1 MHEILVVRLP
11 ELRHTDRHGAAVYP
25 PPTSPAHPRGFV
37 FQGTGLPRNKLAG
50 KQPDKPMRDAILAAL
65 LNEISVRSGGK
76 ARKIRRL
83 DAIADQLVSLAA
95 DGNLA
100 AIREI
105 CDRIDGKATQPVA
118 GDKDNPLLDVTAIKD
133 ALAKKLARLAQS

>member
-1 MHEILVVRLP
+1 L
-11 ELRHTDRHGAAVYP
+11 
-25 PPTSPAHPRGFV
+25 SSK
-37 FQGTGLPRNKLAG
+37 KLAG

-65 LNEISVRSGGK
+65 LHEISVRRGGK
-76 ARKIRRL
+76 AKNIRRL

-95 DGNLA
+95 EGNLA

-133 ALAKKLARLAQS
+133 ALAKRLARLAQS

>member
-1 MHEILVVRLP
+1 M
-11 ELRHTDRHGAAVYP
+11 
-25 PPTSPAHPRGFV
+25 PRK
-37 FQGTGLPRNKLAG
+37 KLAG
-50 KQPDKPMRDAILAAL
+50 KQPDKVMRDAILAAL
-65 LNEISVRSGGK
+65 QSEISVRGK
-76 ARKIRRL
+76 ARKIKRL

-95 DGNLA
+95 DGNLT

-118 GDKDNPLLDVTAIKD
+118 GDKDNPLIDMTAIKD

>member
-1 MHEILVVRLP
+1 
-11 ELRHTDRHGAAVYP
+11 
-25 PPTSPAHPRGFV
+25 
-37 FQGTGLPRNKLAG
+37 
-50 KQPDKPMRDAILAAL
+50 MRDAILAAL

-95 DGNLA
+95 DGNLT

-133 ALAKKLARLAQS
+133 ALAKKLARLAEP

>member
-1 MHEILVVRLP
+1 L
-11 ELRHTDRHGAAVYP
+11 
-25 PPTSPAHPRGFV
+25 SSK
-37 FQGTGLPRNKLAG
+37 KLAG
-50 KQPDKPMRDAILAAL
+50 KQPDKPVRDAILAAL
-65 LNEISVRSGGK
+65 QSEISVKVGGK
-76 ARKIRRL
+76 AKKLRRL
-83 DAIADQLVSLAA
+83 EAIADQLVSLAA
-95 DGNLA
+95 DGNLT

>member
-1 MHEILVVRLP
+1 M
-11 ELRHTDRHGAAVYP
+11 
-25 PPTSPAHPRGFV
+25 PTKKV
-37 FQGTGLPRNKLAG
+37 AG

-65 LNEISVRSGGK
+65 NHEISVRAGGK
-76 ARKIRRL
+76 ARKLKRL

-95 DGNLA
+95 DGNLT

-118 GDKDNPLLDVTAIKD
+118 GDKDNPLIDVTAIKD
-133 ALAKKLARLAQS
+133 ALAKKLARLAES